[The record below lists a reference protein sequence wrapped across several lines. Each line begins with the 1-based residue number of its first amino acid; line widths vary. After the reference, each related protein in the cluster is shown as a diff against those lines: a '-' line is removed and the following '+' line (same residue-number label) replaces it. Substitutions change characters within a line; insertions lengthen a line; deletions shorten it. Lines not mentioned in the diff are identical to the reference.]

1 MGWDEGRSSP
11 ETLGD
16 SRAGVHSLASLP
28 MLVMCSRSPNVW
40 FSSGQRALYWSW
52 PNNQSSA
59 EKRISVMDCSDGPY
73 CKTLTLLRVIGN
85 DTGDYRCLYR
95 DNQAATTIY
104 VYVQGKCLRSSHVA
118 LPLASQEKKGIEYLK
133 TLLTLSFPSPQISSP
148 IKLLL
153 SLFLCWVITC
163 QHASYQ
169 QEFLFTCNFKL
180 TSPYAV
186 LGLHSPPSR
195 A

>member
-1 MGWDEGRSSP
+1 
-11 ETLGD
+11 
-16 SRAGVHSLASLP
+16 
-28 MLVMCSRSPNVW
+28 MCSRSPNVW

-59 EKRISVMDCSDGPY
+59 EKRISVTDCSDGPY